1 MFGSDVVSKLDP
13 ADGHEL
19 AVLTGVRYV
28 VVLGL
33 LYKEVGRK
41 VISKIKKNISL
52 NDAKNPLFLSFK
64 HITNPLIYSSQ
75 QCR

>member
-19 AVLTGVRYV
+19 AVLAGVRDV

-41 VISKIKKNISL
+41 VISKI
-52 NDAKNPLFLSFK
+52 
-64 HITNPLIYSSQ
+64 
-75 QCR
+75 

>member
-19 AVLTGVRYV
+19 AVLAGVRDV

-41 VISKIKKNISL
+41 VISKIKKISL
-52 NDAKNPLFLSFK
+52 NDAKHPYFSLSN
-64 HITNPLIYSSQ
+64 I
-75 QCR
+75 